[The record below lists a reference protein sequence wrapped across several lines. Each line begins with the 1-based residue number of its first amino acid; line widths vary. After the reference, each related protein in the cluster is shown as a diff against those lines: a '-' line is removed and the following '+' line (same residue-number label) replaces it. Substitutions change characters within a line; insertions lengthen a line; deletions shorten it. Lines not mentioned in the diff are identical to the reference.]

1 MHTSRFAKIAIR
13 RPPAGFVS
21 PAPQPHCV
29 MQLTVD
35 ASAITA
41 LRQLVMRFCGEAME
55 FMRVAICADTRKAK
69 VWLCVSSSMAGAVMD
84 LILRTLPAAEFGRV
98 KNQSIQ

>member
-1 MHTSRFAKIAIR
+1 MPTSQSIAVR
-13 RPPAGFVS
+13 RSA
-21 PAPQPHCV
+21 AAAQPHCV

-35 ASAITA
+35 TTTVTA

-55 FMRVAICADTRKAK
+55 FMRVAICTDTRKTR
-69 VWLCVSSSMAGAVMD
+69 VWLCISPAMAMPVTD
-84 LILRTLPAAEFGRV
+84 LILRSLPAAEFGRM